1 MEQRGIDLPDPEG
14 RAEWRSRGVPES
26 SGLAWASRST
36 LRGTRSVECRS
47 QGVRYAS
54 PLDSPRPVT
63 EASDDG
69 CGSLTRRD
77 QRFRAGHDTSLPEAK
92 SLRRDDG
99 SGQAVMR
106 DVASTTHS

>member
-36 LRGTRSVECRS
+36 LRGTRSVECPS

-63 EASDDG
+63 EARMEASG
-69 CGSLTRRD
+69 P
-77 QRFRAGHDTSLPEAK
+77 FFAPE
-92 SLRRDDG
+92 
-99 SGQAVMR
+99 AVMR
-106 DVASTTHS
+106 GPGLRDRASSTRDHSIRATGYDP